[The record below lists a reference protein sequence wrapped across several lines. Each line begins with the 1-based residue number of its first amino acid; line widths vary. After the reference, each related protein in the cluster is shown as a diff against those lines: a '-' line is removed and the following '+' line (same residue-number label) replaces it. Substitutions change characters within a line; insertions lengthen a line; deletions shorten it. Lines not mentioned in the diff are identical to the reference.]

1 MENPNQSVAQS
12 GGTATAAASL
22 SVTPAEPAARV
33 ARVVLTEADAAADL
47 AGLPRPDNQG
57 RSRFDDLDW
66 YLVKNIVNSGGEE
79 ITGNSVIPG
88 SIPQVTWVEWVRG
101 LKSVRSGDAIMSY
114 MSAFARAARWL
125 SIAGKNV
132 GDQEFVNCQF
142 GVFLEEIS
150 EALSTVSIR
159 SGTGLT
165 HSTLEEIS
173 FILRGVANTLKA
185 GGADVVVENRAELL
199 DGLCDIEFSGNGLAF
214 ALGMN
219 KPVGDIRTRDSNDS
233 KFNPD
238 GTPVILPGGKVGKAD
253 GWAPA
258 VYDDLV

>member
-1 MENPNQSVAQS
+1 MENPNQSAAQS

-22 SVTPAEPAARV
+22 SVTPVESAAQ
-33 ARVVLTEADAAADL
+33 VVLTEADAAADL

-57 RSRFDDLDW
+57 RSSFDGLGQFP
-66 YLVKNIVNSGGEE
+66 VKNIVNSSGEA

-88 SIPQVTWVEWVRG
+88 SVPPETWSDWIRG
-101 LKSVRSGDAIMSY
+101 LKSVKSGDAIVPY
-114 MSAFARAARWL
+114 MPAFARAARWL

-150 EALSTVSIR
+150 EALSAVSIR

-219 KPVGDIRTRDSNDS
+219 KPVGDILTCNSNDS

-238 GTPVILPGGKVGKAD
+238 GTPVILPGGKVGKAE

>member
-1 MENPNQSVAQS
+1 MEENTTPAAQS
-12 GGTATAAASL
+12 GL
-22 SVTPAEPAARV
+22 SVSASAELSVSAGRP
-33 ARVVLTEADAAADL
+33 VVLTEADAAADL
-47 AGLPRPDNQG
+47 AGEPRPDNQG
-57 RSRFDDLDW
+57 RSSFNELPQLSARR
-66 YLVKNIVNSGGEE
+66 IVNSDGAH
-79 ITGNSVIPG
+79 ITPDSGIPSSVPPATWADWARALKAAKNSDGI
-88 SIPQVTWVEWVRG
+88 IQ
-101 LKSVRSGDAIMSY
+101 Y
-114 MSAFARAARWL
+114 MSPFARAARWL
-125 SIAGKNV
+125 SIAGKEV
-132 GDQEFVNCQF
+132 GNQDFVNVQF

-150 EALSTVSIR
+150 ETLSTVSIR

-173 FILRGVANTLKA
+173 FILRGVANMLKA
-185 GGADVVVENRAELL
+185 GGADVVVENRAEML

-219 KPVGDIRTRDSNDS
+219 KVVADRRTCDSNDS